1 MKLHYPHPGWGEAR
15 WDAHEDVHVDVAL
28 AVRALAEL
36 PGVRYYVGPEWTS
49 LEVPRNAWS
58 TRAWSLLTSTDWPPA
73 VASRLQ
79 SVEYPSARKAAARAF
94 VETHLW
100 APKQPLYAHQTEA
113 ARFLVANQGGL
124 CADQMGLGKTRTAIV
139 AAQSLAADFGS
150 ERPRV
155 VIAPGYTRDVWRR
168 ELLATGAIKKPEQM
182 SAAFTRDPTG
192 EDFDWDAPWWFI
204 HYDIA
209 WWWRGYMA
217 LRRRPVVAILD
228 EIHWIKNGR
237 AQRSKGAAAIA
248 GAASARIGLT
258 GTPISNRPAEL
269 WWPLTVIDGSG
280 TWGSPKDFRERYC
293 GAVHDGYG
301 LHDTGPT
308 NVDELGIRLSD
319 RYIRRTIDSAGVT
332 LPPLTRT
339 THLVPLSSKD
349 LAKHEGL
356 VTEIGYE
363 KLLEAITRGSAG
375 KDTLARITRLRK
387 LVSTAKLDATV
398 QLATDMLEQGESVV
412 VFTWQKKTAERIIRK
427 LPEGTGVAVHGDFP
441 QDARD
446 RHVQNFQD
454 YGGALVA
461 TLGAL
466 REGVTLTAA
475 RHLILHDLDW
485 VPANI
490 LQAEARVYRI
500 GQERPSQVTWMLAE
514 QSIDV
519 MLARVLVEK
528 SRVMAETLG
537 IDAAQEAVLELDLPA
552 FVGPSAVEQDVARLL
567 RDLGV

>member
-58 TRAWSLLTSTDWPPA
+58 TREWSLLTSTDWPPA
-73 VASRLQ
+73 VAARLQ

-332 LPPLTRT
+332 RGDHARLGGEGHARAHHPAPQAGGARQARRDREARGRRARGRRERRRL
-339 THLVPLSSKD
+339 HLAEEDRRQHRHRRLS
-349 LAKHEGL
+349 G
-356 VTEIGYE
+356 GR
-363 KLLEAITRGSAG
+363 EAP
-375 KDTLARITRLRK
+375 RK
-387 LVSTAKLDATV
+387 
-398 QLATDMLEQGESVV
+398 
-412 VFTWQKKTAERIIRK
+412 
-427 LPEGTGVAVHGDFP
+427 VAVSFVAPLPRRAAFRVRRLDGP
-441 QDARD
+441 RRLCA
-446 RHVQNFQD
+446 
-454 YGGALVA
+454 GG
-461 TLGAL
+461 T
-466 REGVTLTAA
+466 
-475 RHLILHDLDW
+475 
-485 VPANI
+485 
-490 LQAEARVYRI
+490 
-500 GQERPSQVTWMLAE
+500 
-514 QSIDV
+514 
-519 MLARVLVEK
+519 
-528 SRVMAETLG
+528 
-537 IDAAQEAVLELDLPA
+537 
-552 FVGPSAVEQDVARLL
+552 
-567 RDLGV
+567 